1 MPRWNVAAAQYGVVS
16 GDYRANIAHHLD
28 FIYCAAVEEIDLL
41 VFPEL
46 SLSGLRPD
54 ANPPA
59 FTDMLFDPLRDAAN
73 RYHMTVIVGLPLGGE
88 ERCVTGMVGFLPDGS
103 RIACCKRPPE
113 DNPIDA
119 QPPVTPLLGQRS
131 RNIALA
137 VSAWSHDEAWPR
149 SAAEIGADLY
159 ATGAAMTELSYQQD
173 EMYMQRWAHKYGLTI
188 LQANHAWSG
197 TEPRSAG
204 RSACWDNLGQLVVRA
219 DQGELLAIGRRDER
233 GWHGEVIPLR

>member
-1 MPRWNVAAAQYGVVS
+1 MPRWNVAAAQYGAVAGS
-16 GDYRANIAHHLD
+16 YQANIDHHLD
-28 FIYCAAVEEIDLL
+28 FIRCAAEQGIDLL
-41 VFPEL
+41 VFPHL

-54 ANPPA
+54 NHPPA
-59 FTDMLFDPLRDAAN
+59 FTDSLFDPLSEAAR
-73 RYHMTVIVGLPLGGE
+73 RYPMTVIVGMSLGDE
-88 ERCVTGMVGFLPDGS
+88 AHNMAGMVSFLPDGS
-103 RIACCKRPPE
+103 RIACCKRPAE
-113 DNPIDA
+113 ALDAKA
-119 QPPVTPLLGQRS
+119 QPPVAPLLGQRS

-137 VSAWSHDEAWPR
+137 VCAQSDDEAWPR
-149 SAAEIGADLY
+149 SAADIGADLY

-188 LQANHAWSG
+188 LQANYAWSG
-197 TEPRSAG
+197 VEPRAAG

>member
-28 FIYCAAVEEIDLL
+28 FIRCAAVEDIDLL

-46 SLSGLRPD
+46 SLCGLRPD
-54 ANPPA
+54 KNAPA
-59 FTDMLFDPLRDAAN
+59 FTDALFDPISDAAN
-73 RYHMTVIVGLPLGGE
+73 HHQMTVIAGMPLGDGANN
-88 ERCVTGMVGFLPDGS
+88 VAGMVSFLPDGS
-103 RIACCKRPPE
+103 RIACCKRPTEATPLRS
-113 DNPIDA
+113 
-119 QPPVTPLLGQRS
+119 QPAVAPLLGQPS

-137 VSAWSHDEAWPR
+137 VCAQSHDEAWPQ
-149 SAAEIGADLY
+149 SAANIGADLY
-159 ATGAAMTELSYQQD
+159 ATGAVMTELSYQQD

-197 TEPRSAG
+197 AELRSAG